1 MQKKVINLLQNSR
14 KTKTEKKMT
23 GEVRSYERKR
33 GMYILYEKCVIIQEI
48 KRNRKKNVCGNWTN
62 DSGAAFEAKEKCEMK
77 LLFIFFISFFL
88 CYLPAS
94 RSCVLVTAK
103 DNQYS

>member
-14 KTKTEKKMT
+14 KTKTEKKKKMT

-48 KRNRKKNVCGNWTN
+48 KRNRKKMYVATEPMIPELLLKRKKN
-62 DSGAAFEAKEKCEMK
+62 AK
-77 LLFIFFISFFL
+77 
-88 CYLPAS
+88 
-94 RSCVLVTAK
+94 
-103 DNQYS
+103 